1 MRWMWIDRIVEFKPR
16 ERLVAIKNISMAEEH
31 LHDHFAADGPAYGDR
46 PAMPVMPATLILEGM
61 AQSSGVLIGHAD
73 GFRHKVV
80 LAKINR
86 AEIAVEAFAGMTL
99 RHTARID
106 RLDSMGASTH
116 GSVDVFYPGTDRAGP
131 ERIAEIDMMFSFIDR
146 NMSGMD
152 FPEHNFVFSE
162 SFKTLLRMSGIEDPC
177 GEVDQSLPIP

>member
-1 MRWMWIDRIVEFKPR
+1 MWIDRIIEFQPR
-16 ERLVAIKNISMAEEH
+16 VRLVSIKNVSMAEEH
-31 LHDHFAADGPAYGDR
+31 LHDHFAADTPAQGDR
-46 PAMPVMPATLILEGM
+46 PAMPVMPSSLILEGM
-61 AQSSGVLIGHAD
+61 AQSAGVLIGHAD
-73 GFRHKVV
+73 GFLHKVV

-86 AEIAVEAFAGMTL
+86 AEIASDVFAGMTI

-106 RLDSMGASTH
+106 RLDAMGASTV
-116 GSVDVFYPGTDRAGP
+116 GTVEAFLPGTDRPGP
-131 ERIAEIDMMFSFIDR
+131 QRIAEIDLMFSFIDR

-177 GEVDQSLPIP
+177 GTVGQSA